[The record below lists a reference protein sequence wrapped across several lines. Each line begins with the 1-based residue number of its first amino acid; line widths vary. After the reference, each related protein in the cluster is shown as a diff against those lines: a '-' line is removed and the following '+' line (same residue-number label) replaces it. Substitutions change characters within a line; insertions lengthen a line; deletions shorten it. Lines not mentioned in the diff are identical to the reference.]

1 MNENKNLILAIS
13 LSMLVL
19 IAWPFIN
26 AAINPP
32 PPPPS
37 AQPQSGQNQSG
48 QNQAGQLQ
56 SGQQQTQQG
65 LAGDGAG
72 VPGISESVGAPDS
85 GGISEQQALAEAP
98 RIKIDTPRLHGSIN
112 LQGARFDNLTLA
124 DYRQT
129 LEDES
134 PEIELLLPSGS
145 ETPYFVQYGWSAAD
159 GLAVPDS
166 NTLWSADS
174 DVLSPGVPVTLSW
187 TSPENVTFQQV
198 LTIDENYMI
207 AVSQRVVNGSAGEI
221 TIAPFS
227 RVYRAG
233 LPETVN
239 FYILHEGLIGVFDG
253 VLEEWDYSDLE
264 DEPGRRTEFLTEG
277 GWMGITDKYWLVA
290 LIPNQASNVK
300 STFLQ
305 TGVVQPQFHVNYL
318 LDTQTIAPD
327 GQNTYDSHF
336 FAGAKETNLLDQYS
350 DTLGVANFDLAV
362 DFGWFYFLTKPFF
375 YALDF
380 LNNLLGNFGLAI
392 LAFTVVI
399 KIIFFPL
406 ANKSYKS
413 MSKMKLLQ
421 PKLVE
426 MRERLGDDKMKMQQ
440 EMMALYKKEQVNPL
454 SGCLPI
460 LVQIPVFFALY
471 KVLFVAIEMRH
482 APFFGWIEDLSAP
495 DPLGLLTLFGLIP
508 WDVPGILQLVNIGIW
523 PIIMGFTMW
532 FQQKLNPPPADPIQA
547 RIFAI
552 MPFMFTFL
560 LGGFAAG
567 LVIYWAWNNAL
578 SILQQYIIMRRMG
591 VAIGGGKIE
600 DQNKSS

>member
-1 MNENKNLILAIS
+1 MDEKKNLILAIT

-26 AAINPP
+26 TAFFPP
-32 PPPPS
+32 PPAPP
-37 AQPQSGQNQSG
+37 QTTQNGQTGVTGN
-48 QNQAGQLQ
+48 
-56 SGQQQTQQG
+56 GQQVQTSD
-65 LAGDGAG
+65 AVN
-72 VPGISESVGAPDS
+72 VPGLTESVS
-85 GGISEQQALAEAP
+85 GTNTALSTEDALATAP
-98 RIKIDTPRLHGSIN
+98 RLKIDTPRLHGSIN
-112 LQGARFDNLTLA
+112 LQGARFDHLTLA

-129 LEDES
+129 IDEGS
-134 PEIELLLPSGS
+134 PEIELLLPTGS
-145 ETPYFVQYGWSAAD
+145 SNPYFVQYGWIGSE
-159 GLAVPDS
+159 GVTVPDG
-166 NTLWSADS
+166 NAVWTADAS
-174 DVLSPGVPVTLSW
+174 VLSPDQSVTLSW
-187 TSPENVTFQQV
+187 TSPENIVFQQV

-207 AVSQRVVNGSAGEI
+207 AVSQRVVNGTEAEI
-221 TIAPFS
+221 SVTPFS
-227 RVYRAG
+227 RIYRAG
-233 LPETVN
+233 LPELEN
-239 FYILHEGLIGVFDG
+239 FYILHEGLIGVFNG
-253 VLEEWDYSDLE
+253 ILEEWDYSDLE
-264 DEPGRRTEFLTEG
+264 DEPGRRTEFLSTG

-290 LIPNQASNVK
+290 LVPDQSSNVK
-300 STFLQ
+300 SRFLQ
-305 TGVVQPQFHVNYL
+305 TGVVQPQFHVNYQ
-318 LDTQTIAPD
+318 LDASRVAP
-327 GQNTYDSHF
+327 GAVSVYDSHF
-336 FAGAKETNLLDQYS
+336 FAGAKETRLLDRYAE
-350 DTLGVANFDLAV
+350 TMGVVNFDLAI
-362 DFGWFYFLTKPFF
+362 DFGWFYYLTKPFF
-375 YALDF
+375 YALDY

-392 LAFTVVI
+392 LAFTVLI
-399 KIIFFPL
+399 KILFFPL

-426 MRERLGDDKMKMQQ
+426 MRERLGDNREKLQS
-440 EMMALYKKEQVNPL
+440 EMMNLYKEEKVNPL

-495 DPLGLLTLFGLIP
+495 DPLGILTLFGLIP
-508 WDVPGILQLVNIGIW
+508 WDVPAILVLFNIGIW
-523 PIIMGFTMW
+523 PIVMGATMW
-532 FQQKLNPPPADPIQA
+532 FQQKLNPPPADPMQA

-600 DQNKSS
+600 DKPKSS